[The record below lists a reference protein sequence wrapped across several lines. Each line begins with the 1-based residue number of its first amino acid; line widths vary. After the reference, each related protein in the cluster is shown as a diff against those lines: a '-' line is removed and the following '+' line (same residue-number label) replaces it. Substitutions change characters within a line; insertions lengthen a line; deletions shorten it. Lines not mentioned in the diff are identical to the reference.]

1 MEWLLKLTGVG
12 RRRRRNAVQ
21 GAGFADLICCRSGG
35 TAMEF
40 ALLAPAMLVLL
51 IGTIEAGRMLWMLNA
66 LHYSVQEA
74 ARCASVNTT
83 LCGTP
88 TQIQTFAAGRSGAA
102 FASSVF
108 TATVAGCG
116 NRVSASY
123 PAHTFI
129 PFVTQSITL
138 TAQSCYPI

>member
-1 MEWLLKLTGVG
+1 MWHRVCQTVRPWAGIPAVV
-12 RRRRRNAVQ
+12 RRFARAAGGNPAV
-21 GAGFADLICCRSGG
+21 
-35 TAMEF
+35 EF
-40 ALLAPAMLVLL
+40 GLLAPALL
-51 IGTIEAGRMLWMLNA
+51 MFVFGIAEGGRLLWTVNA

-74 ARCASVNTT
+74 ARCASIDRTN
-83 LCGTP
+83 CGSS
-88 TQIQTFAAGRSGAA
+88 TQIQNFAAGRAGAG

-123 PAHTFI
+123 TMPLNI
-129 PFVTQSITL
+129 PFMAHSISL